1 MTASPTA
8 AVPSGP
14 RITHYGT
21 VAFDFG
27 SGLDSRESGSSNW
40 SVRPVDWPGVPGPPP
55 LGQVLIQFMPPRADA
70 RYTVVVSPRRVADAP
85 MVAANYGD
93 ADERGFVVIL
103 FNTVAPR
110 EYQTVRNGDF
120 SFVVMS

>member
-27 SGLDSRESGSSNW
+27 SGLYSRESGSSNW

-85 MVAANYGD
+85 MIAANYGD
-93 ADERGFVVIL
+93 ADKRASLSYCSIRSL
-103 FNTVAPR
+103 RASTRPCATATSR
-110 EYQTVRNGDF
+110 L
-120 SFVVMS
+120 SS